1 MYLIAGILD
10 FFTSL
15 NGIFYTLA
23 YLVGGIPFGL
33 LYGKYLGGVDIR
45 QVGSGSIGATNVLR
59 ALKET
64 NPKIAKKVAILTMLS
79 DALKGVFILMVA
91 KAFGISYEAQWM
103 MAFLVVVGH
112 CFSPFLKL
120 EGGKGVA
127 SSVGVIAVFLPLEAL
142 LGLVI
147 WFVVGKLLKI
157 SSLASLFGVVCGV
170 GSSFFLHPEIPHI
183 TTHTPL
189 VLIMCIVLYKH
200 IPNIIRLIQRKE
212 QKVI

>member
-79 DALKGVFILMVA
+79 DALKGVLILMVA

-157 SSLASLFGVVCGV
+157 SSLASLFGVVFGV

-189 VLIMCIVLYKH
+189 ILIMCIVLYKH

-212 QKVI
+212 QRVI

>member
-23 YLVGGIPFGL
+23 YLVGGIPLGL

-79 DALKGVFILMVA
+79 DALKGVLILMVA

-157 SSLASLFGVVCGV
+157 SSLASLFGVICGV

-189 VLIMCIVLYKH
+189 ILMMCIVLYKH

>member
-212 QKVI
+212 QRVL

>member
-59 ALKET
+59 VLKET

-170 GSSFFLHPEIPHI
+170 GSSFFLHPEIPYI

-189 VLIMCIVLYKH
+189 ILIMCIVLYKH

-212 QKVI
+212 QRVI